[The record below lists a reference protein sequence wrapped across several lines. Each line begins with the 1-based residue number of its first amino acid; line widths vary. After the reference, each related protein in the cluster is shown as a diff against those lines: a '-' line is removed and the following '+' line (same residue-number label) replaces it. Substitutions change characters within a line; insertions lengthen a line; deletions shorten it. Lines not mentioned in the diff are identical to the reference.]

1 MLGKIIGP
9 NMSFIEL
16 YYWSKNCTFSPLS
29 FRKLQFWPL
38 CFKIAFLLPYL
49 YSILQKVNFDQ
60 VNDDVAS
67 HLSDSAATSAL
78 IFPFNNFLKK
88 K

>member
-1 MLGKIIGP
+1 L
-9 NMSFIEL
+9 
-16 YYWSKNCTFSPLS
+16 
-29 FRKLQFWPL
+29 
-38 CFKIAFLLPYL
+38 APYL

-60 VNDDVAS
+60 VSDDVAS